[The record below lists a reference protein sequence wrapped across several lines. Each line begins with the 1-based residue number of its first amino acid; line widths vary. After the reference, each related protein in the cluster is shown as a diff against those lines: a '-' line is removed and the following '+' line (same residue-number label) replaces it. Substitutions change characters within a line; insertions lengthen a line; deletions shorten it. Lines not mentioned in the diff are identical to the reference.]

1 MKTYHDTTTGEFV
14 SKERVKSDPAG
25 TVEITNFD
33 LENKIKQKLILRGF
47 TEKQLLNNRGL
58 INATIDE
65 VALMLVKKIIS
76 Q

>member
-33 LENKIKQKLILRGF
+33 LRKELHDFFLFFRMNGAAYTGMTIEEFVDEYLKNKQ
-47 TEKQLLNNRGL
+47 
-58 INATIDE
+58 
-65 VALMLVKKIIS
+65 
-76 Q
+76 

>member
-1 MKTYHDTTTGEFV
+1 MKTYHDTKTGEFV
-14 SKERVKSDPAG
+14 SKERVKNDPAG